1 MTNPRI
7 NPFTAA
13 PGGLSALLA
22 VERYLETSGLDPRLI
37 ALIKTRVSQINGC
50 AYCLHMHTEKAREL
64 GETDARLHLLNAWRE
79 SNLYS
84 SLERAALAW
93 AEALTNIAATHV
105 PDPLYDEA
113 RRQFSEKQ
121 LADLSI
127 AIGMINCWNRLCIA
141 SRAVHPADLAQA
153 AA

>member
-1 MTNPRI
+1 MEERF
-7 NPFTAA
+7 NPFKASPEGYKA
-13 PGGLSALLA
+13 MAGLQAYVSNSELEPSLRHLVALRA
-22 VERYLETSGLDPRLI
+22 
-37 ALIKTRVSQINGC
+37 SQINGC
-50 AYCLHMHTEKAREL
+50 AFCLAMHAREAREH
-64 GETDARLHLLNAWRE
+64 GESDDRIHLLNAWRE

-121 LADLSI
+121 LADFSI

-141 SRAVHPADLAQA
+141 VRAVHPADLAQA
-153 AA
+153 AE